1 MALSL
6 RTKIL
11 SAAVIATGWASAS
24 PAQNFVASDEQA
36 GETVKVELFE
46 SSRLGC
52 GERTTM
58 LTAASG
64 TQCAFDNAA
73 RGARFSARHEL
84 GSASLEAYGAVG
96 SGSIGAFAPEQLLLA
111 PQHRT
116 SETTNFFMLGLKGS
130 TLDGR
135 LKVSAEFASTERV
148 VDMLEAEDWTT
159 ADITSRRDNSASV
172 RLDATLADRPGL
184 KWTLTGEYR
193 SASDGYSTGR
203 SRALFSHI
211 AVPGSRLAL
220 SSRARIGQ
228 LGVSAG
234 VEQNR
239 TPFGQSASKRF
250 GVDFWG
256 LAFGL
261 RSRTFRANP
270 WEASTLLDSQTSSQ
284 NANIDID
291 TSQLAASLL
300 PDLAS
305 LPFLVPTNVS
315 VSHRSAE
322 TDNRFDTGLQRYR
335 RSSLGVDGSWET
347 PVGETDLSYWRDR
360 RTALTDGVSDQSSET
375 VQLSHMVRR
384 GHWRFGLDA
393 SVSRIRGDKSSGY
406 SDRSISFGQS
416 VAYSAPGGP
425 EFRLHLGQDR
435 SAMRL
440 HDDSFVMDDSY
451 SSITASLELSRYL
464 QQRFERSDLRLT
476 LDYRKTVDRSE
487 SEMSL
492 YENNI
497 DRWIDHDR
505 REGFL
510 VSFGMK
516 L

>member
-1 MALSL
+1 MALLL

-11 SAAVIATGWASAS
+11 SAAVVATGWASAS
-24 PAQNFVASDEQA
+24 PAQNFVASDEQV
-36 GETVKVELFE
+36 GETVKVELFQ

-64 TQCAFDNAA
+64 TQCAFDNAT

-96 SGSIGAFAPEQLLLA
+96 SSTIGAFAPEQLLLA

-116 SETTNFFMLGLKGS
+116 SEATNFFMLGLKGNA
-130 TLDGR
+130 LDGR

-148 VDMLEAEDWTT
+148 VDMLKAEDWAT
-159 ADITSRRDNSASV
+159 ADITSRRDSSASV
-172 RLDATLADRPGL
+172 SLDTTLADRPGL
-184 KWTLTGEYR
+184 KWSLTGEYR
-193 SASDGYSTGR
+193 SAIDGYSTGR
-203 SRALFSHI
+203 SRQIFSQV
-211 AVPGSRLAL
+211 AVAGSRLAL

-250 GVDFWG
+250 GIDFWG
-256 LAFGL
+256 LALGL

-270 WEASTLLDSQTSSQ
+270 WEASTLLESQTSSQ
-284 NANIDID
+284 VANIDVD
-291 TSQLAASLL
+291 TTQLASSLL
-300 PDLAS
+300 PDLTS
-305 LPFLVPTNVS
+305 LPFIVPTNIS

-322 TDNRFDTGLQRYR
+322 THNRFDTGLQRYR
-335 RSSLGVDGSWET
+335 RSSLGIDGGWET
-347 PVGETDLSYWRDR
+347 PIGETDLSYWRDR
-360 RTALTDGVSDQSSET
+360 RTALTDAVSDQSSET
-375 VQLSHMVRR
+375 AQISHMVRR

-393 SVSRIRGDKSSGY
+393 SVARMSGGSSGGY
-406 SDRSISFGQS
+406 SDSSLSFGQS

-435 SAMRL
+435 SAMRQD
-440 HDDSFVMDDSY
+440 DDSFVMDDSY
-451 SSITASLELSRYL
+451 SSITASLDLSRYL
-464 QQRFERSDLRLT
+464 QQRFERPDLRLT
-476 LDYRKTVDRSE
+476 LDYRKAVDRSE

-492 YENNI
+492 YEETI
-497 DRWIDHDR
+497 DRWVDDDR
-505 REGFL
+505 REGVL